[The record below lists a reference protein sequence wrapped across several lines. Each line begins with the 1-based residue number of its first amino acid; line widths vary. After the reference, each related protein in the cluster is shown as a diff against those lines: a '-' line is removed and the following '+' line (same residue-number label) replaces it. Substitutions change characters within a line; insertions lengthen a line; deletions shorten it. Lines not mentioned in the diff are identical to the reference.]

1 MGWRT
6 LRRTIVVLG
15 LGMFGLGLAVGSFGT
30 YVSYLVRRG
39 VAPETAGL
47 GSTLFLLGQLVIVLP
62 ADRLSRRLPI
72 QLVTAGGL
80 GIGAVA
86 IVLGGVPAAE
96 WYLFGRFLLGIANG
110 VVFLLV
116 IKYAGLRV
124 SGERVAR
131 LQGVLGALFTFG
143 LAVGVASSP
152 AVVARVGP
160 RGFAA
165 VAATLVAVAAVAT
178 PTLPTAETGTVPRVS
193 AYVAP
198 FSKPSAIA
206 LGLANAASYGLLIVA
221 LTWYTDI
228 VSRTPVLPVTVV
240 LTSFAVATFVG
251 RTGSGWLTAFTSEAR
266 AVAVSLLFLSGA
278 LALVSGALATG
289 SAAGLAAGLALT
301 GFGFGFPFG
310 PLFSLAFADIGAD
323 AGVLLVGMT
332 ALGNAAALV
341 YPWLVGRLL
350 AVTDAYVAAFVL
362 MAGSVFVVVLYWQ
375 FAVDSRTTV
384 GDRSEP

>member
-1 MGWRT
+1 VA
-6 LRRTIVVLG
+6 TI
-15 LGMFGLGLAVGSFGT
+15 
-30 YVSYLVRRG
+30 
-39 VAPETAGL
+39 
-47 GSTLFLLGQLVIVLP
+47 
-62 ADRLSRRLPI
+62 
-72 QLVTAGGL
+72 
-80 GIGAVA
+80 
-86 IVLGGVPAAE
+86 E
-96 WYLFGRFLLGIANG
+96 WYLLGRFLLGVANG

-124 SGERVAR
+124 SGDLVAR
-131 LQGVLGALFTFG
+131 VQGVLGALFTFG

-152 AVVARVGP
+152 ALVARVGP
-160 RGFAA
+160 QGFSIIAA
-165 VAATLVAVAAVAT
+165 VPVAIAAVVT
-178 PTLPTAETGTVPRVS
+178 PTLHSAETGAVPAFR
-193 AYVAP
+193 AYVSP
-198 FSKPSAIA
+198 FNDPSAIA
-206 LGLANAASYGLLIVA
+206 LGLGNAASYGLLIVA

-228 VSRTPVLPVTVV
+228 VSRTPALPVTLV

-251 RTGSGWLTAFTSEAR
+251 RTGSGWLTTFTSEAR
-266 AVAVSLLFLSGA
+266 AVSVSLLFLSGA

-289 SAAGLAAGLALT
+289 SAVGLAAGLALT

-350 AVTDAYVAAFVL
+350 AATDAYVAAFVV
-362 MAGSVFVVVLYWQ
+362 MAGSVFAVLLCWQ

-384 GDRSEP
+384 ASREP